1 MNDTWKIDLRFETT
15 DRGNFISSKSTIRN
29 MDVNQ
34 RVLHLAN
41 PYTHGGIE
49 FLLRQGNKDYKLEI
63 KGQPLAWGMEAEFGD
78 TKPFDILDPT
88 KPFTMEEVFNW
99 STCPIR
105 RIDEIKLASHS
116 HRTAHVRLKPNSALT
131 PPPSAAAPPAAPRR
145 RAPVALLRQRAAGLL
160 GHARVGQA
168 RLVGRARVLLP
179 PAVRCLPPREG

>member
-15 DRGNFISSKSTIRN
+15 DRGNFISNKSTIRN

-88 KPFTMEEVFNW
+88 KPFTMEEIFNW

-131 PPPSAAAPPAAPRR
+131 PPPAGSAPPAAPPPGSGGTPPPAGG
-145 RAPVALLRQRAAGLL
+145 RAPGTRPGGSDATG
-160 GHARVGQA
+160 GQ
-168 RLVGRARVLLP
+168 GKG
-179 PAVRCLPPREG
+179 PAPTGGQMPPPREG